1 MEQKGEEEQEEK
13 ESCLAGLVR
22 VENEEADEREDGP
35 WICAFLDQREE
46 VKEERNTFLIKTRKW
61 WRNRE
66 GRARDVRKRKYHGEW
81 WKGRMKEWWRN
92 RKD

>member
-35 WICAFLDQREE
+35 WICAFLDQRGGGEGGEEHIFNKDEE
-46 VKEERNTFLIKTRKW
+46 VVEE
-61 WRNRE
+61 
-66 GRARDVRKRKYHGEW
+66 
-81 WKGRMKEWWRN
+81 
-92 RKD
+92 